1 MKSCK
6 EYELLLQQLAD
17 GELPPAQKA
26 RLWEHLDSCPHCREQ
41 WQFLLTLRDS
51 FASMET
57 EVPSGLHENIMEA
70 VRRTPQQAPRKKLP
84 RWSHYAAMA
93 ACLLLVLG
101 LGWGTLFGDR
111 GGSDDNFSAAPA
123 QYNSYENESSSD
135 TASLSGGANGD
146 NVAPYCNGSSGGEEK
161 SADRQEQFSSV
172 QASDLSGFRLR
183 LTLLQHVEEEFFL
196 QGSLTP
202 LTQEET
208 QGEVLPTVPGFAAYC
223 FAPGSGSALEQ
234 LLGEEGVEYE
244 LREEPN
250 QPCTDV
256 LVLVPA
262 ETE

>member
-51 FASMET
+51 FASMEA

-70 VRRTPQQAPRKKLP
+70 VRRTPQQTPRKKAL

-101 LGWGTLFGDR
+101 LGWGTLFGGR
-111 GGSDDNFSAAPA
+111 GGSNDNFLAAPA
-123 QYNSYENESSSD
+123 QYKSYENESISDSANLSS
-135 TASLSGGANGD
+135 GAAGE

-161 SADRQEQFSSV
+161 SADRQGQFSLV
-172 QASDLSGFRLR
+172 QAADLSGFRLR

-196 QGSLTP
+196 QGGLTP